1 MMPKY
6 RVALYNAIGD
16 FEDILQESEDLTVI
30 LNSCGN
36 FSKNP
41 DYRSYII
48 QAEEFLGEDMW
59 YQPLPMHYEV
69 AS

>member
-1 MMPKY
+1 MPKY

-16 FEDILQESEDLTVI
+16 LEDILNEDNRLEVI
-30 LNSCGN
+30 LNSCRI
-36 FSKNP
+36 FSKNS
-41 DYRSYII
+41 DYRSYIV
-48 QAEEFLGEDMW
+48 QAEEFLGEEIW

>member
-6 RVALYNAIGD
+6 RVVLYNAIGD
-16 FEDILQESEDLTVI
+16 LEDILQESDDLGVI

-48 QAEEFLGEDMW
+48 QAEEFLG